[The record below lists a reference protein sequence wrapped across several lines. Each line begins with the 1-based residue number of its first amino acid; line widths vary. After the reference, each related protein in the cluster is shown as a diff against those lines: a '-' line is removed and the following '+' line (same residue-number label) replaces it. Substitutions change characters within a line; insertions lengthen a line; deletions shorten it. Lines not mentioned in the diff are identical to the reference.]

1 MNVIIPAEA
10 SLDVYK
16 AAYVIFKKRQLKM
29 CNLVVAYPTR
39 SFVLADRDVT
49 INAHIAVGSD
59 RNITQYKGFQD
70 VMVAYGNPVD
80 MKFLEHVPDP
90 IMFCFRD
97 EDRTMLAAQLFAA
110 FDAFEANLREAMS
123 VPELMS
129 SREIK
134 KAGGFNIILGV
145 GEKFLCP
152 EERITLFRSKQI
164 QFVVFESGDSYG
176 VQKCISQELP
186 NLATFA
192 RESLG
197 EDFASWFIHRR
208 GHIVVSKTKCTPS
221 VTLDE
226 LVARLCA
233 YLNQNSRVGQSP
245 KT

>member
-10 SLDVYK
+10 TLDVYK
-16 AAYVIFKKRQLKM
+16 AAYVIFKKRQLKL
-29 CNLVVAYPTR
+29 CNIVVAYPTR
-39 SFVLADRDVT
+39 SFVMADRDVT
-49 INAHIAVGSD
+49 ICAHISVGAD
-59 RNITQYKGFQD
+59 RNITQYKGFRD
-70 VMVAYGNPVD
+70 VMAAYGNPVD

-90 IMFCFRD
+90 ILYCFRN

-110 FDAFEANLREAMS
+110 FDAFEANLREATS

-134 KAGGFNIILGV
+134 KAAGFNIIIGV

-192 RESLG
+192 KEYLG
-197 EDFASWFIHRR
+197 DDIASWFVHRR
-208 GHIVVSKTKCTPS
+208 GHVVVSKAKCTPS
-221 VTLDE
+221 ATLDE
-226 LVARLCA
+226 LVERLCA
-233 YLNQNSRVGQSP
+233 FLHQNSRVGQGP